1 MSLKKLLII
10 RLLFVF
16 GLSFITHNIYDW
28 YPTFFTSIFFPVNE
42 SIWEHQK
49 MIFTTI
55 LIWGIVEYFI
65 LKNKNM
71 NYSNVI
77 SSVVLSAILNVII
90 FLIIYTPIYIIFGH
104 NLIVILIIY
113 FITIAV
119 SQILEYIILKIKK
132 HFIYLNV
139 LSVILVLFIYLMFGL
154 LTYYPIRFKP
164 LFYDPNKKIYGI
176 ED

>member
-90 FLIIYTPIYIIFGH
+90 FLIIYTPIYIIFG
-104 NLIVILIIY
+104 
-113 FITIAV
+113 
-119 SQILEYIILKIKK
+119 
-132 HFIYLNV
+132 
-139 LSVILVLFIYLMFGL
+139 
-154 LTYYPIRFKP
+154 
-164 LFYDPNKKIYGI
+164 
-176 ED
+176 